1 MFSCC
6 EGWEDLLS
14 FKFLQLMKR
23 KPSVTVILNYFFDL
37 VTEWTK
43 TMKKNNNTTGDNSVE
58 EGKSDTSKNIK
69 KGMDRFEEKIKT
81 GEAPAG
87 DATRSDE

>member
-1 MFSCC
+1 
-6 EGWEDLLS
+6 
-14 FKFLQLMKR
+14 
-23 KPSVTVILNYFFDL
+23 
-37 VTEWTK
+37 
-43 TMKKNNNTTGDNSVE
+43 MKKNNNTTGDNSVE

>member
-1 MFSCC
+1 M
-6 EGWEDLLS
+6 GGPALLQIS
-14 FKFLQLMKR
+14 LANEVEAISHCNVKLLFRSSNIVDKD
-23 KPSVTVILNYFFDL
+23 N
-37 VTEWTK
+37 E
-43 TMKKNNNTTGDNSVE
+43 KNNNTTGDNSVE
-58 EGKSDTSKNIK
+58 ERKSDTSKDIK